1 MNEAAPGS
9 SGPLRSCRAAVAELD
24 RYMRISMSE
33 CPQFDGRYKVGIEQV
48 DREHRL
54 LFEIAARVYASLGAG
69 NAAAL
74 ADAQTA
80 IAELL
85 DHVETHFASEEALMR
100 AADYPY
106 QETHRALHRHLLLQV
121 RDMELRAAAGERYL
135 PAELNYFIHKWLI
148 DHIVTND
155 RMFGEFMTARWNGCA
170 EFVAS

>member
-1 MNEAAPGS
+1 MSDASPRPAGTV
-9 SGPLRSCRAAVAELD
+9 RSCHAALAQLD
-24 RYMRISMSE
+24 QYMRISMSE

-48 DREHRL
+48 DREHRQ
-54 LFEIAARVYASLGAG
+54 LFEIAARVHAGLGAG

-74 ADAQTA
+74 ANAQPA

-85 DHVETHFASEEALMR
+85 DHVETHFASEEALMK

-106 QETHRALHRHLLLQV
+106 LETHRALHRHLLLQV

-155 RMFGEFMTARWNGCA
+155 RMFGDFMAARWSNGA